1 MRYEE
6 THPWLTFQ
14 YRATPNALWARLGEA
29 LSKNQHLAGIPLPP
43 RLAEELASVV
53 LAKGALATTAIEGN
67 TLSEEQAVAVI
78 NRGESL
84 PPSQGYLGN
93 EIRNVVVALNQIH
106 SSAGSGVFRLS
117 SDWLR
122 QQNGVVLEGLEVED
136 HVSPGEYTRD
146 SLVVGQ
152 VYRGAPPEDVE
163 YLVARMC
170 EWLNDSFVAQ
180 SQDRSLPDD
189 ERFYNA
195 VFGAFLAHLYIVW
208 IHPFGD
214 GNGRTARLAEVAI
227 LLNSG
232 VVPWVAANL
241 LSDHYNRTRSRYYAR
256 LAAASRKR
264 EVDEFIAYAVSGYV
278 DLLREQIDAV
288 RSYQVRIAWTSY
300 VYEQMRDEP
309 SGPTKERR
317 RELVLA
323 LPIDR
328 PVAKRDVRRLTPGLA
343 EKYAGHEDRMIQRD
357 LNALEERGLV
367 AGSRKGYIARASIM
381 NAFMPLPPPPYPG
394 GQDEA

>member
-14 YRATPNALWARLGEA
+14 YRATPNVLWARLGEA

-53 LAKGALATTAIEGN
+53 LVKGALATTAIEGN
-67 TLSEEQAVAVI
+67 TLSEEQAAAVI
-78 NRGESL
+78 NRGKSL
-84 PPSQGYLGN
+84 PPSQDYLEN
-93 EIRNVVVALNQIH
+93 EIRNVVAALNQVL
-106 SSAGSGVFRLS
+106 SSAGGGAFTLTP
-117 SDWLR
+117 DWLR
-122 QQNGVVLEGLEVED
+122 QQNRMVLEGLEVED
-136 HVSPGEYTRD
+136 HVAPGEYTRD

-163 YLVARMC
+163 YLVERMC
-170 EWLNDSFVAQ
+170 EWLNDSFAAP
-180 SQDRSLPDD
+180 SQDLSQPEDM
-189 ERFYNA
+189 RFYNA
-195 VFGAFLAHLYIVW
+195 VFGALLAHLYLVW

-214 GNGRTARLAEVAI
+214 GNGRVARLAEVAI

-241 LSDHYNRTRSRYYAR
+241 LSDHYNRTRSRYYTR
-256 LAAASRKR
+256 LAAASQKR
-264 EVDEFIAYAVSGYV
+264 EVDEFIVYAVSGLV
-278 DLLREQIDAV
+278 DRLREQIDAV

-309 SGPTKERR
+309 TGPTKERR
-317 RELVLA
+317 RELVLT
-323 LPIDR
+323 LPIHR
-328 PVAKRDVRRLTPGLA
+328 PIAKRDIRRLSPGLA

-357 LNALEERGLV
+357 LNALKERGLV
-367 AGSRKGYIARASIM
+367 AESQKGYIALASIM
-381 NAFMPLPPPPYPG
+381 NAFTPLPPPPDPG
-394 GQDEA
+394 GQDKA